1 MPKLF
6 DVYMQ
11 AIKEGAEHGVT
22 SADIRICL
30 AHILKYSTQIEVL
43 LHKDEQFDECYQP
56 VFHHYLKQLEMGVP
70 VEYVINE
77 ATFLGHKLYVDN
89 TVLIPRMETEELV
102 ANISERILDYYDPR
116 NYLVCADIG
125 TGSGCIA
132 IALKTLFPNWVML
145 ASDLSLLS
153 LSIAKKNAEAN
164 GTKITFYD
172 GPSLTPYIQNN
183 IALDIIVSNP
193 PYITDLSRVQSSVK
207 NHEPSNAL
215 YLDPAHSVYEDV
227 FRDIGKVKK
236 NSLLVCLEIDDNLV
250 DYLNGLMD
258 KFLTPNYRYKKEYLK
273 DLNGFVRFLFLFLE

>member
-1 MPKLF
+1 MAKIF

-11 AIKEGAEHGVT
+11 AVKEGAEHGVS

-30 AHILKYSTQIEVL
+30 AHIFKYSTQIEVL
-43 LHKDEQFDECYQP
+43 LHKDEDFDEVYQP
-56 VFHHYLKQLEMGVP
+56 IFQRYLKQLETGVP

-102 ANISERILDYYDPR
+102 ANISEKILDYYDPR

-145 ASDLSLLS
+145 ASDRNLGTTN
-153 LSIAKKNAEAN
+153 IAKKNAETN

-172 GPSLTPYIQNN
+172 GSSLTPYIQNN

-193 PYITDLSRVQSSVK
+193 PYIIDKSRVQSSVK
-207 NHEPSNAL
+207 KYEPSQAL
-215 YLDPAHSVYEDV
+215 YLDLDHSVYEDI
-227 FRDIGKVKK
+227 FRDVGKVKK
-236 NSLLVCLEIDDNLV
+236 NNLLICLEIDDNLV

-258 KFLTPNYRYKKEYLK
+258 KYLTPNYRYKREYIK
-273 DLNGFVRFLFLFLE
+273 DMNGFIRFLFLFLE

>member
-1 MPKLF
+1 MAKLI

-11 AIKEGAEHGVT
+11 AVKEGAEYGVS

-43 LHKDEQFDECYQP
+43 LHKDEEFDECYNT
-56 VFHHYLKQLEMGVP
+56 VFQIYFKELKQGVP
-70 VEYVINE
+70 VEYVIHE

-102 ANISERILDYYDPR
+102 ANISEKILDYYDPR

-132 IALKTLFPNWVML
+132 IALKALFPNWVML
-145 ASDLSLLS
+145 ASDINSLSLM
-153 LSIAKKNAEAN
+153 IAKKNAEAN
-164 GTKITFYD
+164 GTKITFYN
-172 GPSLTPYIQNN
+172 GSSLTPYIQNK

-193 PYITDLSRVQSSVK
+193 PYIIDKSRVQSSVK
-207 NHEPSNAL
+207 KYEPSQAL
-215 YLDPAHSVYEDV
+215 YLDLNHSVYEDL

-236 NSLLVCLEIDDNLV
+236 NTLLVCLEIDDNLV

-258 KFLTPNYRYKKEYLK
+258 KYLTPNYRYKREYIK
-273 DLNGFVRFLFLFLE
+273 DMNGFARFLFLFLE

>member
-1 MPKLF
+1 MAKIF

-11 AIKEGAEHGVT
+11 AVKEGTEHGVS

-43 LHKDEQFDECYQP
+43 LHKDEDFDEVYQP
-56 VFHHYLKQLEMGVP
+56 IFQRYFKQLETGIP

-102 ANISERILDYYDPR
+102 ANISEKILDYYDPR

-145 ASDLSLLS
+145 ASDRNLGTIN
-153 LSIAKKNAEAN
+153 IAKKNAETN

-172 GPSLTPYIQNN
+172 GSSLTPYIQNN

-193 PYITDLSRVQSSVK
+193 PYIIDKSRVQSSVK
-207 NHEPSNAL
+207 KYEPSQAL
-215 YLDPAHSVYEDV
+215 YLDPEHSVYEDI
-227 FRDIGKVKK
+227 FRDVGKVKK
-236 NSLLVCLEIDDNLV
+236 NNLLICLEIDDNLV

-258 KFLTPNYRYKKEYLK
+258 KYLTPNYRYKREYIK
-273 DLNGFVRFLFLFLE
+273 DMNGFIRFLFLFLE